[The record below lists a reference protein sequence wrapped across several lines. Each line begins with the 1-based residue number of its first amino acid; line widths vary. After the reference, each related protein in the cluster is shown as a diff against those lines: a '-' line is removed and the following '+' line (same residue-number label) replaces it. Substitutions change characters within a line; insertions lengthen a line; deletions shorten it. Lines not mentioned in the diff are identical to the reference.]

1 MQTQLQFYQ
10 TIFEHYNIIFVCSL
24 AFAVIFLML
33 HALGIIGESLH
44 LDAEI
49 DTHAHVEKEIDSD
62 NFGSSINKIL
72 SFFGIGKAPLGIW
85 LFVFSFLFGLVGLVT
100 NLILF
105 NKNPSTITIWFPY
118 IIFESFSIALFLSK
132 SISGIIARLF
142 PKDSTHSISS
152 TYELIRKTGTVRFGL
167 SLESGGS
174 VSVIDN
180 YGNIHNVQ
188 CYISETEPNRTNLKE
203 GSEVLIIDYDEEK
216 KTFIVVPII

>member
-1 MQTQLQFYQ
+1 
-10 TIFEHYNIIFVCSL
+10 
-24 AFAVIFLML
+24 ML

-44 LDAEI
+44 LDAEM
-49 DTHAHVEKEIDSD
+49 DTHLEKEIDSD

-105 NKNPSTITIWFPY
+105 NKNPSILTIWFPY
-118 IIFESFSIALFLSK
+118 ILFESFTIALLLSR
-132 SISGIIARLF
+132 SISGIVARLF
-142 PKDSTHSISS
+142 PKDSTHSISNN
-152 TYELIRKTGTVRFGL
+152 YELIRKKGIVRFGL
-167 SLESGGS
+167 SLDSGGS

-188 CYISETEPNRTNLKE
+188 CCISETEPNRTNLKE
-203 GSEVLIIDYDEEK
+203 GAEVLILDYDEEK
-216 KTFIVVPII
+216 KSFVVVPIV